1 MHDNFMFFI
10 LILIKKIS
18 ILVKNRNLIKKI
30 DLKLFLL
37 LKNMISDQTTNFISC
52 NQKSNSFKNLLQKI
66 IYTSKVKVT
75 FVSIMFVLYGQIKV
89 NAVSGEDSD
98 NVKKY
103 SLKKICKIPEI

>member
-10 LILIKKIS
+10 LILIKKKQYFS
-18 ILVKNRNLIKKI
+18 KEQKLNQKKI

-37 LKNMISDQTTNFISC
+37 LKNMITDQTTNFISC
-52 NQKSNSFKNLLQKI
+52 NQTSNSFKNLLQKI

-89 NAVSGEDSD
+89 NAVSGEDSE

-103 SLKKICKIPEI
+103 S